1 MQKKVN
7 NIYKNIP
14 SDIPEELFEIIS
26 EKDNIKIE
34 RIISDGHST
43 PDDYWYDQDKD
54 EFVIL
59 LKGNAVLLFENDERV
74 DLSEGDYVVIPKH
87 CRHKVLSTSKE
98 TKTIWLA
105 VHY

>member
-1 MQKKVN
+1 MQKKVT

-14 SDIPEELFEIIS
+14 SNIPEELFEIIS
-26 EKDNIKIE
+26 ENENIKIE

-43 PDDYWYDQDKD
+43 PQDYWYDQEKN

-59 LKGNAVLLFENDERV
+59 LKGNAELLFDNDEKV
-74 DLSEGDYVVIPKH
+74 ILNEGDYLIIPKH
-87 CRHKVLSTSKE
+87 KKHRVLSTSKE

>member
-87 CRHKVLSTSKE
+87 CRHKVLNTSKE

>member
-1 MQKKVN
+1 M
-7 NIYKNIP
+7 
-14 SDIPEELFEIIS
+14 PEELFEIIS

-87 CRHKVLSTSKE
+87 CRHKVLGTSKE